1 MTYLNCIFVGRL
13 DGLGHFVIVLE
24 CSVASSNQVT
34 TAQKTQSRPAAKNST
49 DQRTESIEA
58 SLSEQTPC
66 RFRISVNNKKVDV
79 LNSTIIRFS
88 LNTAIKRKVF
98 RY

>member
-1 MTYLNCIFVGRL
+1 MLPRAIKSQL
-13 DGLGHFVIVLE
+13 HK
-24 CSVASSNQVT
+24 
-34 TAQKTQSRPAAKNST
+34 KTQSRPAAKNST

-58 SLSEQTPC
+58 SLSEQTPS